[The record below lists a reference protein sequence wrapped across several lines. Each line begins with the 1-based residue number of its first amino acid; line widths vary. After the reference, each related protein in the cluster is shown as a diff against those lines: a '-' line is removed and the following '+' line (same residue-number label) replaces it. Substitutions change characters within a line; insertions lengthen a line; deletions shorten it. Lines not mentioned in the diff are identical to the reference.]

1 MGVRP
6 PANDGLDE
14 PESVEFGIAALDGTL
29 SEANFSFP
37 VDRETVV
44 SELGH
49 RQVPYDAAGRTVKFA
64 KALEEVDRDRFETKQ
79 ELLDE
84 LYPVFEDHRNS
95 PKGLLSQLRSL
106 VPF

>member
-6 PANDGLDE
+6 PANDDLDE
-14 PESVEFGIAALDGTL
+14 PESVEFGIVALDGML
-29 SEANFSFP
+29 SDAGLSFP
-37 VDRETVV
+37 TDRETVA

-49 RQVPYDAAGRTVKFA
+49 RSVPYDAAGRTVELA
-64 KALEEVDRDRFETKQ
+64 DVLEAVDRDRFETKQ